1 MIETETRTS
10 ITGTNSDAD
19 RDAGEKVNFLNFV
32 KSINTNYSL
41 SIVVVS

>member
-1 MIETETRTS
+1 MIGIETSSS

-19 RDAGEKVNFLNFV
+19 RDAGEKVNFLDFV
-32 KSINTNYSL
+32 KIINTNYGL